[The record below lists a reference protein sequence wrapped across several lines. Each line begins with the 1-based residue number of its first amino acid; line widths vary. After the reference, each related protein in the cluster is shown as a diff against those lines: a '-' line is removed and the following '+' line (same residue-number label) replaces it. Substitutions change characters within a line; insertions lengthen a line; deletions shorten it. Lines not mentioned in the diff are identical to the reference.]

1 MVDSLRGKLNP
12 LYSTLFPELF
22 DRPEVVEAR
31 ATCETCA
38 MCDHGQLAPV
48 AMDYF
53 KPDAK
58 CCTYHPSLANYL
70 VGGILADQTDELA
83 EGRKR
88 LRAKIAARI
97 GVTPKFIAAS
107 RKYNLI
113 TTAARGSGFFGR
125 SKAVLCPYFDQENDG
140 RCTVWRYRES
150 VCSTYFCK
158 YTDGKPGWAF
168 WDTMKAYLS
177 TVEKMLAHFSAISV
191 DPSVTEPDIERFMLT
206 VEDVEDRG
214 PNDADYARYWGKWV
228 GREEEFYIAC
238 YERIRALEK
247 TEFAAQVD
255 DSPAGRGMLAELTA
269 RYEAIGSTT
278 LPKSLVRNPMM
289 KTRATEDAVVLTTYN
304 PFDAF
309 SVEKDLY
316 EVLGLLDAKQTLDQN
331 LARLAKE
338 HEIEL
343 APELLQYLFV
353 HGVLV
358 APEVPDPKAAAA
370 EAAKQRQEEA
380 AKAPAN
386 RQERRALEK
395 QKKKHGG

>member
-1 MVDSLRGKLNP
+1 MADSLRAKLNP
-12 LYSTLFPELF
+12 IYTELFPDLF
-22 DRPEVVEAR
+22 DRPEVVETR
-31 ATCETCA
+31 ATCDTCA

-70 VGGILADQTDELA
+70 VGAILADESAELA
-83 EGRKR
+83 EGRRR

-97 GVTPKFIAAS
+97 GITPKFVAAS
-107 RKYNLI
+107 RKYNLV

-125 SKAVLCPYFDQENDG
+125 SKVALCPYFDRENNG
-140 RCTVWRYRES
+140 RCTVWQYREA

-158 YTDGKPGWAF
+158 YTAGKPGWAF
-168 WDTMKAYLS
+168 WDAMKGYLS
-177 TVEKMLAHFSAISV
+177 TVEKMLAHWSAMSV
-191 DPSVTEPDIERFMLT
+191 DGTVTEPDIERFTLT
-206 VEDVEDRG
+206 AEDLEDL
-214 PNDADYARYWGKWV
+214 PPKEADYARYWGKWV

-238 YERIRALEK
+238 YQRVSKLEK
-247 TEFAAQVD
+247 AEFSQQVD
-255 DSPAGRGMLAELTA
+255 DSPAGRGILGELTS
-269 RYEAIGSTT
+269 RYAAITSLV
-278 LPKSLVRNPMM
+278 LPESLVRNPKM
-289 KTRATEDAVVLTTYN
+289 KTRATEDAVVITTYN

-316 EVLGLLDAKQTLDQN
+316 EVLGLLDEKQTLEQN
-331 LARLAKE
+331 LARLTKE

-358 APEVPDPKAAAA
+358 APEPAAP
-370 EAAKQRQEEA
+370 EARTPEA
-380 AKAPAN
+380 RTPAN
-386 RQERRALEK
+386 RQERRSVE
-395 QKKKHGG
+395 KKKKKKRT